1 MSYRGPFRTDTQ
13 LKAGMES
20 FEELGLGPE
29 VVEALAAEGMEIP
42 TPLQAEAIPVVRRG
56 GALVLGAGPGAGT
69 MVAWG
74 APLLD
79 RIPAGEGGTRVL
91 VITPTRE
98 AADGL
103 ATSMARLA
111 GGTGHTVAAL
121 GSPWALPEKADVL
134 FATAA
139 DLREAVGASRVTLDA
154 VAAVVVDG
162 LAGVEGTGSLEFV
175 GTLLE
180 GVPADA
186 QKIVVSLPLTE
197 AGVSLVERSIRKVV
211 HIPPRRVS
219 TERPDEVP
227 ARGELRYRVAQD
239 EGPQAVVA
247 TVAEILE
254 EGEIHHVVLFCR
266 TEDAAADL
274 GDHLMLHGFLAGAPG
289 DPDAPVWLAVNEMEG
304 LGAIRSA
311 PDPGAVTS
319 LSADVPVG
327 PDSLDRRH
335 GSGATGAT
343 ILRPRELPHLMDVAN
358 RTGYRLRAWPL
369 PAGEPSRDAIAAFRN
384 RLVTALREEDLSL
397 YLPFLEPLF
406 RTHDPVEVA
415 AAAVALLRKG
425 GGSVAEGPGGVVMAP
440 GKPAAQAWVRI
451 FLSVGEK
458 DGVTPRDVVGAV
470 TGETGIAGNQ
480 VGKVEVKD
488 TFSRVEV
495 DGEVAARVLKALNGI
510 SIRGR
515 AVRADYDRGTGRT
528 PGRDAGPKGRGGE
541 GPSGG
546 SRRPA
551 GGGRPSGGGG
561 APRGPTGGTRR
572 PTRKD

>member
-1 MSYRGPFRTDTQ
+1 
-13 LKAGMES
+13 MES

-29 VVEALAAEGMEIP
+29 VVEALAAEGMEVP
-42 TPLQAEAIPVVRRG
+42 TPLQAEAIPVIRRG

-79 RIPAGEGGTRVL
+79 RVPPTGEGTGIL
-91 VITPTRE
+91 VVTPTRE
-98 AADGL
+98 SADAL
-103 ATSMARLA
+103 AVSMARLA

-139 DLREAVGASRVTLDA
+139 DLREAVGASRIALDG

-162 LAGVEGTGSLEFV
+162 LAGVEGTGSLDFV

-197 AGVSLVERSIRKVV
+197 AGAALVERSIRRVV

-227 ARGELRYRVAQD
+227 HRGELRYRVTRD
-239 EGPQAVVA
+239 DDPQAVVA
-247 TVAEILE
+247 TVAELLG
-254 EGEIHHVVLFCR
+254 EGEMHHVVLFCR

-289 DPDAPVWLAVNEMEG
+289 DPEAPVWLAVDELAG
-304 LGAIRSA
+304 LGAIRAA
-311 PDPGAVTS
+311 PDPGVVTS

-335 GSGATGAT
+335 GSGATGVAL
-343 ILRPRELPHLMDVAN
+343 LRPRELPHLMDVAN

-369 PAGEPSRDAIAAFRN
+369 PAGEPTRDAVAAFRT
-384 RLVTALREEDLSL
+384 RLLTALREEDLSL
-397 YLPFLEPLF
+397 YLPFLEPIL

-425 GGSVAEGPGGVVMAP
+425 GGAPEAGGGVVMAP
-440 GKPAAQAWVRI
+440 GKPTAQAWVRI

-458 DGVTPRDVVGAV
+458 DGVTARDVVGAV
-470 TGETGIAGNQ
+470 IGETGIAGHQ

-495 DGEVAARVLKALNGI
+495 DGEVAPRVLKALNGI

-528 PGRDAGPKGRGGE
+528 PARETAPRGRGGE
-541 GPSGG
+541 GSGG
-546 SRRPA
+546 ASGRSSGA
-551 GGGRPSGGGG
+551 GGRPSGPGGRG
-561 APRGPTGGTRR
+561 RGPTGGTRR